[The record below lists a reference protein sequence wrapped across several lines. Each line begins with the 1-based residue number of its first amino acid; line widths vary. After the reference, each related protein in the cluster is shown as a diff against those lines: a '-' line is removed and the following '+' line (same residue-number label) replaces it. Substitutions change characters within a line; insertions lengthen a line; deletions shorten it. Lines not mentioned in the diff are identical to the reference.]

1 MIVQL
6 DLVLLNELSEVMGD
20 DMAML
25 VDSYFTDS
33 TTKIQSLLNMK
44 LATEQDAICKLA
56 HNLKGSSRN
65 LGATE
70 LADYFAKIEN
80 LARVDNLTSEDF
92 VLDRINE
99 LFQSTR
105 AALSEKFL

>member
-1 MIVQL
+1 MTVQL
-6 DLVLLNELSEVMGD
+6 DLALLDELSEVMGE

-33 TTKIQSLLNMK
+33 ADKIESLLEMK
-44 LATEQDAICKLA
+44 LATEQDAIYKLA

-65 LGATE
+65 LGTSE

-80 LARVDNLTSEDF
+80 LARANNLTDEDF
-92 VLDRINE
+92 KPERINE

-105 AALSEKFL
+105 EALSDKFL

>member
-1 MIVQL
+1 MTVQL
-6 DLVLLNELSEVMGD
+6 DLVLLDELSEVMGD

-33 TTKIQSLLNMK
+33 ATKIQSLLKMK
-44 LATEQDAICKLA
+44 LATEQDAIYKLA

-70 LADYFAKIEN
+70 LADYFAKIEG
-80 LARVDNLTSEDF
+80 LARTNNLTGENF

-99 LFQSTR
+99 LFLSTR
-105 AALSEKFL
+105 KALTDKFL